1 MDVSGVLGQLTGSP
15 SYEGQIVHIEVVPPR
30 DAREGALS
38 SPLSDRALA
47 ALGKTGLWPLYSH
60 QAEAVNHLTAGSHVM
75 VSTPAAS
82 GKSLCYQIPVLE
94 AVLADS
100 TSRALL
106 LHPTKALTQDQL
118 KGIGNLT
125 DGLTV
130 KAAVFDGGHTVR

>member
-1 MDVSGVLGQLTGSP
+1 
-15 SYEGQIVHIEVVPPR
+15 
-30 DAREGALS
+30 
-38 SPLSDRALA
+38 
-47 ALGKTGLWPLYSH
+47 
-60 QAEAVNHLTAGSHVM
+60 M

-130 KAAVFDGGHTVR
+130 KAAGL